1 MSPKDSTDGG
11 DSVQTTTDEL
21 VRAAAAQLYAGP
33 PGDFIATRT
42 ALVKQA
48 KASGDKDAAK
58 EIGALRKPSVA
69 AWLVN
74 QVVHARRPVI
84 RTLADLGGRLRHA
97 TSALDAAAITGMR
110 GERDAVLADL
120 VAAARQAADEHGQ
133 KLTAAVEAEVRD
145 TGIAALADEAA
156 QEVVGSGTMTR
167 ALAYSGFG
175 EVDLSEAA
183 ATTSTGV
190 VLTSIP
196 GGRKP
201 IEEKELVDDEKGP
214 DEQPV
219 DEDEEPDEEPADDEA
234 VPDEDSGDDDADA
247 EPDDGAEA
255 LAEAA
260 AAEELERRLDQA
272 QEAVDAATKEIGRRR
287 ASVEAARN
295 RTDATRQ
302 RVQKLEAQLEAARAE
317 DDQAL
322 EKLTQAVAEAKQADA
337 TLRTARSRLEELR
350 G

>member
-1 MSPKDSTDGG
+1 
-11 DSVQTTTDEL
+11 
-21 VRAAAAQLYAGP
+21 
-33 PGDFIATRT
+33 
-42 ALVKQA
+42 
-48 KASGDKDAAK
+48 
-58 EIGALRKPSVA
+58 
-69 AWLVN
+69 VN
-74 QVVHARRPVI
+74 RVVHARRPVI

-219 DEDEEPDEEPADDEA
+219 DDEKGPDEQPVDDEKGPDEQPVDEDEEPDEEPADDEA

-247 EPDDGAEA
+247 
-255 LAEAA
+255 
-260 AAEELERRLDQA
+260 
-272 QEAVDAATKEIGRRR
+272 
-287 ASVEAARN
+287 
-295 RTDATRQ
+295 
-302 RVQKLEAQLEAARAE
+302 
-317 DDQAL
+317 
-322 EKLTQAVAEAKQADA
+322 
-337 TLRTARSRLEELR
+337 
-350 G
+350 

>member
-11 DSVQTTTDEL
+11 ASVQTTTDEL

-201 IEEKELVDDEKGP
+201 VEEKELVDDEKGP
-214 DEQPV
+214 ED
-219 DEDEEPDEEPADDEA
+219 DDEEPAHEEPADDEA
-234 VPDEDSGDDDADA
+234 VPDEDTGDDDADA

-260 AAEELERRLDQA
+260 AVEELERRLDQA
-272 QEAVDAATKEIGRRR
+272 EEAVEAATKETGRRR

-337 TLRTARSRLEELR
+337 TLKTARSRLEELR

>member
-1 MSPKDSTDGG
+1 
-11 DSVQTTTDEL
+11 
-21 VRAAAAQLYAGP
+21 
-33 PGDFIATRT
+33 
-42 ALVKQA
+42 
-48 KASGDKDAAK
+48 
-58 EIGALRKPSVA
+58 
-69 AWLVN
+69 
-74 QVVHARRPVI
+74 
-84 RTLADLGGRLRHA
+84 
-97 TSALDAAAITGMR
+97 
-110 GERDAVLADL
+110 
-120 VAAARQAADEHGQ
+120 
-133 KLTAAVEAEVRD
+133 EVRD

-219 DEDEEPDEEPADDEA
+219 DDEKGPDEQPVDEDEEPDEEPADDEA

-260 AAEELERRLDQA
+260 AAEELERRLHQA